1 MTVTTT
7 RSPSRCGSAD
17 VAVPIS
23 DLDDDGDPRLPDGT
37 GRPRRGRSA
46 LFVALAVGGVL
57 VALIAVLAIGDPG
70 SRDHTVNSPLIGR
83 PAPAMAGSS
92 IVGDADFDL
101 ADADGRYTLVN
112 FFATWCP
119 PCIVEHPE
127 LVRFAAAGEARGD
140 ARVVSVVLQ
149 DDPRA
154 VQRFFE
160 REGGDWPVLE
170 DPGGRLAVAWG
181 VAQPPESYLVGPE
194 GTVRAKIIGGISAT
208 ELDELLAR
216 VQAGDGVGR

>member
-1 MTVTTT
+1 M
-7 RSPSRCGSAD
+7 
-17 VAVPIS
+17 VAS
-23 DLDDDGDPRLPDGT
+23 TAGLDDPGLPGDE
-37 GRPRRGRSA
+37 PRRGRSA
-46 LFVALAVGGVL
+46 LFVALAVGAVL
-57 VALIAVLAIGDPG
+57 VALIALLATGPTGD
-70 SRDHTVNSPLIGR
+70 RTVSSPLIGR
-83 PAPAMAGSS
+83 PAPATAGTS
-92 IVGDADFDL
+92 IVGDAEFDL

-140 ARVVSVVLQ
+140 ARVVTVVLQ

-160 REGGDWPVLE
+160 REGGDWPVLD

-216 VQAGDGVGR
+216 VQAGDGVTR